1 MSNHSFEYLQ
11 TFENLHLINQP
22 LNEVKNILYQFFY
35 FRKSGFPHT
44 HQTHRDQPT
53 QLREAQALPQWWSFT
68 VIWIEAGDNS
78 SRVTRQVQN
87 RSRVTTSPGCLPELP
102 GLGTERSGT
111 STSRILT
118 VSYPQRSQLH
128 LERECWAWAV
138 LGSSKLVWKKTR
150 HGISCHIT

>member
-68 VIWIEAGDNS
+68 LIWIEAGDNS

-102 GLGTERSGT
+102 AQVQIGVAQAKKP
-111 STSRILT
+111 RILT
-118 VSYPQRSQLH
+118 VIYHYQVWSLTS
-128 LERECWAWAV
+128 
-138 LGSSKLVWKKTR
+138 GSSESDR
-150 HGISCHIT
+150 PCHSYLFYNEIFQIA